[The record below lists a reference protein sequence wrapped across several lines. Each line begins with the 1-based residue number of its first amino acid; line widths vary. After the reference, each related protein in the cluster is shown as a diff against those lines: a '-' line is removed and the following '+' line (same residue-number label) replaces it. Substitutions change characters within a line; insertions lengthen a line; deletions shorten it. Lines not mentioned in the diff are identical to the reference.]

1 MAHAVMPSE
10 DDLSVQ
16 TGVSEEERVSQ
27 HQFSHLISTHSGVS
41 ISPPGGDQPPKW
53 FHSRRVK
60 KRIAPRTWS
69 DKKDPREKWVTILP
83 ILGILLG
90 FAASGALIWDGLQ
103 TVVTH
108 GYCQILNED
117 WSHGLDSSIWLKE
130 AEVGGFGSVFP
141 SHLTVLTR
149 TGTGSLK
156 RPRPL
161 MKTHSSKA
169 ACCILS
175 QLCRMQTSS

>member
-1 MAHAVMPSE
+1 MAHVVMPSE
-10 DDLSVQ
+10 DHVSYR
-16 TGVSEEERVSQ
+16 TGVSEEERASQ
-27 HQFSHLISTHSGVS
+27 HRFSHSIST
-41 ISPPGGDQPPKW
+41 PPGSSVLRPRVDRPKVPAKW

-60 KRIAPRTWS
+60 KGATPRVWS
-69 DKKDPREKWVTILP
+69 DKKDPREKWVMILP

-117 WSHGLDSSIWLKE
+117 WSAGFDSSVWLKE
-130 AEVGGFGSVFP
+130 AEVGGFGSVI
-141 SHLTVLTR
+141 SLTVDNANAR
-149 TGTGSLK
+149 TETESLK
-156 RPRPL
+156 RPRPP

-169 ACCILS
+169 ACCS
-175 QLCRMQTSS
+175 

>member
-1 MAHAVMPSE
+1 MAHVVTPSE
-10 DDLSVQ
+10 DHLSYR
-16 TGVSEEERVSQ
+16 TGVSEERVSQ
-27 HQFSHLISTHSGVS
+27 HRFSHSISTPSGVS
-41 ISPPGGDQPPKW
+41 ILRAGGDQPKVPAKW

-60 KRIAPRTWS
+60 KGTAPRAWS

-117 WSHGLDSSIWLKE
+117 WSGGFDGSIWLKE
-130 AEVGGFGSVFP
+130 AEVGGFGSVISSTFD
-141 SHLTVLTR
+141 TVNA
-149 TGTGSLK
+149 GTETESLK
-156 RPRPL
+156 RPRPP
-161 MKTHSSKA
+161 MKTHSSRA
-169 ACCILS
+169 ACC
-175 QLCRMQTSS
+175 T